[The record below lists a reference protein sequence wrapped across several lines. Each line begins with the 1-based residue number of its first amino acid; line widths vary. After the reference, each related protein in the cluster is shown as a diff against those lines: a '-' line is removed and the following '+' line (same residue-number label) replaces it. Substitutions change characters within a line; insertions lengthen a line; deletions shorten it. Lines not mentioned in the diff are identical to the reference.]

1 MALIP
6 TRSLP
11 WPWAWEEELQNKG
24 LKTYAS
30 LARIGFPKSFSG
42 KIMLVVFAGTHLPL
56 VVLVLYLLLASP
68 GGLGT
73 HLGVLAA
80 LLIATLLGFVA
91 TLFALRA
98 LLAPVRLASSSLKA
112 YLDERRKPELPMGFS
127 DEAGR
132 LLAAVQHTIDHLDS
146 TIRSL
151 EGLSGTDHLTGL
163 PNRREGE
170 VRLAADLA
178 RAKRGGA
185 ILTVAVGDVNN
196 FKAINDTHG
205 HQAGD
210 VCLRH
215 VARVIRRNIREG
227 DWLARWGGD
236 EFIMSLWDAS
246 VFATPEAVLGR
257 ISRGLKESPVR
268 LPLGEELLLS
278 ISVGASRYAG
288 EDDIRELLA
297 KADAAMYEAK
307 RDGRAWVLAS

>member
-1 MALIP
+1 M
-6 TRSLP
+6 T
-11 WPWAWEEELQNKG
+11 WAWEEELKNKR
-24 LKTYAS
+24 LKTYSS
-30 LARIGFPKSFSG
+30 LARIGFPKSYSA

-91 TLFALRA
+91 TLFVLRA
-98 LLAPVRLASSSLKA
+98 LLAPVRLASSSLEA
-112 YLDERRKPELPMGFS
+112 YLRERRKPELPIAFS

-132 LLAAVQHTIDHLDS
+132 LMADVQHALDHLDS

-170 VRLAADLA
+170 VRLGEDLA
-178 RAKRGGA
+178 RAKRGGTF
-185 ILTVAVGDVNN
+185 LTVAVVDLDN
-196 FKAINDTHG
+196 FKSINDTHG

-215 VARVIRRNIREG
+215 VARVIQGNVREG

-236 EFIMSLWDAS
+236 EFVLALWEDS
-246 VFATPEAVLGR
+246 VFASPEAVLGR
-257 ISRGLKESPVR
+257 INADLRRSPVR
-268 LPLGEELLLS
+268 LPGGEELVLS
-278 ISVGASRYAG
+278 ISVGAHRYAG
-288 EDDIRELLA
+288 ENDIRELLA

-307 RDGRAWVLAS
+307 REGRAWVLAG

>member
-1 MALIP
+1 M
-6 TRSLP
+6 
-11 WPWAWEEELQNKG
+11 NKD

-30 LARIGFPKSFSG
+30 LARIGFPKGFSG

-56 VVLVLYLLLASP
+56 VVLVLYLLLVSP

-73 HLGVLAA
+73 HLVVLAA

-98 LLAPVRLASSSLKA
+98 LLAPVRLASSSLVT
-112 YLDERRKPELPMGFS
+112 YLDERRKPELPTGFS

-132 LLAAVQHTIDHLDS
+132 LMADVQHTVDHLDS
-146 TIRSL
+146 TILSL

-163 PNRREGE
+163 PNRRKAEQ
-170 VRLAADLA
+170 RLAEDHA

-185 ILTVAVGDVNN
+185 ILTVAVGDIDN
-196 FKAINDTHG
+196 FKAINDAHG

-210 VCLRH
+210 ACLRH
-215 VARVIRRNIREG
+215 VALVIGRNVREG

-236 EFIMSLWDAS
+236 EFVLALWDAS
-246 VFATPEAVLGR
+246 VFASPETALGR
-257 ISRGLKESPVR
+257 INAGLRRSPVR
-268 LPLGEELLLS
+268 LPEGEELVLS
-278 ISVGASRYAG
+278 ISVGAHRYAG
-288 EDDIRELLA
+288 EDDLREVLA

-307 RDGRAWVLAS
+307 REGRAWELSV

>member
-1 MALIP
+1 LKN
-6 TRSLP
+6 
-11 WPWAWEEELQNKG
+11 EG

-30 LARIGFPKSFSG
+30 LARIRFLKSYSG

-56 VVLVLYLLLASP
+56 VALVLYLLLVSP

-98 LLAPVRLASSSLKA
+98 LLAPVRLASSSLEA
-112 YLDERRKPELPMGFS
+112 YLDERRKPKLPIGFS
-127 DEAGR
+127 DEAGK
-132 LLAAVQHTIDHLDS
+132 LMADVQHALDHLD
-146 TIRSL
+146 TRIRLL

-170 VRLAADLA
+170 ERLAQDLA

-185 ILTVAVGDVNN
+185 FLTVAVVDVNR
-196 FKAINDTHG
+196 FKATNDTHG
-205 HQAGD
+205 HHAGD

-215 VARVIRRNIREG
+215 AALVIRRNVREG
-227 DWLARWGGD
+227 DWMARWGGD
-236 EFIMSLWDAS
+236 EFILALWDES
-246 VFATPEAVLGR
+246 VFASPEAVLGR
-257 ISRGLKESPVR
+257 INAELRRSPVP
-268 LPLGEELLLS
+268 LPGGGELVLS
-278 ISVGASRYAG
+278 ISVGAHRYAG
-288 EDDIRELLA
+288 EDDLRELLA

-307 RDGRAWVLAS
+307 REGRAWVLRD

>member
-1 MALIP
+1 LKN
-6 TRSLP
+6 
-11 WPWAWEEELQNKG
+11 EG

-30 LARIGFPKSFSG
+30 LARIGFPKSYSA
-42 KIMLVVFAGTHLPL
+42 KIMLVLFAGTHLPL
-56 VVLVLYLLLASP
+56 VALVLYLLLVSP

-73 HLGVLAA
+73 DSGVLAA

-98 LLAPVRLASSSLKA
+98 LLAPVRLASSSLEA
-112 YLDERRKPELPMGFS
+112 YLDDRRKPDLPIGFS
-127 DEAGR
+127 DEDEAGK
-132 LLAAVQHTIDHLDS
+132 LMANVQHAVDHLDS

-163 PNRREGE
+163 PNRRGGE
-170 VRLAADLA
+170 ERLGEDLA

-185 ILTVAVGDVNN
+185 VLTVAVVDVNR
-196 FKAINDTHG
+196 FKSINDTYG

-215 VARVIRRNIREG
+215 VARVIRRNVREG

-236 EFIMSLWDAS
+236 EFIISLWDAT
-246 VFATPEAVLGR
+246 VFASPEAVLGR
-257 ISRGLKESPVR
+257 ISRGLKESPMR
-268 LPLGEELLLS
+268 LPLGEELVLS
-278 ISVGASRYAG
+278 ISVGAQRYAG
-288 EDDIRELLA
+288 ENDIRELLA

-307 RDGRAWVLAS
+307 REGRAWVLAG

>member
-1 MALIP
+1 LK
-6 TRSLP
+6 
-11 WPWAWEEELQNKG
+11 NND

-30 LARIGFPKSFSG
+30 LARIGFPKSYSA
-42 KIMLVVFAGTHLPL
+42 KIMLVLFAGTHLPL
-56 VVLVLYLLLASP
+56 VALVLYLLLASP

-73 HLGVLAA
+73 HLGVLAG
-80 LLIATLLGFVA
+80 LIIATLLGFVA

-98 LLAPVRLASSSLKA
+98 LLAPVRLASSSLEA
-112 YLDERRKPELPMGFS
+112 YLHERSKPELPIGFS
-127 DEAGR
+127 DEAGK
-132 LLAAVQHTIDHLDS
+132 LMADVQHAIDHLDS
-146 TIRSL
+146 TIHSL

-170 VRLAADLA
+170 ERLAQDLA

-185 ILTVAVGDVNN
+185 ILTVAVVDVDN

-210 VCLRH
+210 VCIRH
-215 VARVIRRNIREG
+215 VARVIRRSVREG

-236 EFIMSLWDAS
+236 EFVLSLWDAS
-246 VFATPEAVLGR
+246 VFASPEAVLVR

-268 LPLGEELLLS
+268 LPLGEELVLS
-278 ISVGASRYAG
+278 ISVGARRYGG

-307 RDGRAWVLAS
+307 REGRGWVLAG

>member
-1 MALIP
+1 LK
-6 TRSLP
+6 
-11 WPWAWEEELQNKG
+11 NKD
-24 LKTYAS
+24 LNTYAS
-30 LARIGFPKSFSG
+30 LARIRFPKSFSG

-56 VVLVLYLLLASP
+56 LALVLYLLLVSP

-98 LLAPVRLASSSLKA
+98 LLAPVRLASSSLEA
-112 YLDERRKPELPMGFS
+112 YLHDRRTPELPTGFS
-127 DEAGR
+127 DEAGK
-132 LLAAVQHTIDHLDS
+132 LMADVQHAIDHLDS

-163 PNRREGE
+163 PNRRGGE
-170 VRLAADLA
+170 ERLGADLA

-185 ILTVAVGDVNN
+185 ILTVAVGDIDN

-215 VARVIRRNIREG
+215 VARVIRRNVREG
-227 DWLARWGGD
+227 DWLCRWGGD
-236 EFIMSLWDAS
+236 EFVLALWEDS
-246 VFATPEAVLGR
+246 VFVSPEAVLGR
-257 ISRGLKESPVR
+257 INAGLRRSPVA
-268 LPLGEELLLS
+268 LPGGEELVLS
-278 ISVGASRYAG
+278 ISVGAHRYAG
-288 EDDIRELLA
+288 EKDIRELLA

-307 RDGRAWVLAS
+307 REGRAWVFAS

>member
-1 MALIP
+1 MLINSRRGRRVP
-6 TRSLP
+6 PLG
-11 WPWAWEEELQNKG
+11 EQLKNND

-30 LARIGFPKSFSG
+30 LARIGFPKSYSA

-56 VVLVLYLLLASP
+56 VAMVLYLLLVSP

-73 HLGVLAA
+73 HLVVLAA

-98 LLAPVRLASSSLKA
+98 LLAPLRLASSSLEV
-112 YLDERRKPELPMGFS
+112 YLDERRKPELPIGFS
-127 DEAGR
+127 DDAGK
-132 LLAAVQHTIDHLDS
+132 LMADVQHTLDHLDT
-146 TIRSL
+146 TICSL
-151 EGLSGTDHLTGL
+151 EGLSGTDYLTGL
-163 PNRREGE
+163 PNRRGGE
-170 VRLAADLA
+170 ERLGEDLA

-185 ILTVAVGDVNN
+185 ILTVAVVDVNR

-205 HQAGD
+205 HHAGD

-215 VARVIRRNIREG
+215 VARVIRRNVREG

-236 EFIMSLWDAS
+236 EFVLSLWDAS
-246 VFATPEAVLGR
+246 VFASPEALLRR
-257 ISRGLKESPVR
+257 ISRSLKKSPVR
-268 LPLGEELLLS
+268 LPGGEELVLS
-278 ISVGASRYAG
+278 ISVGAHRYAG

-307 RDGRAWVLAS
+307 REGRAWVLAG

>member
-1 MALIP
+1 M
-6 TRSLP
+6 
-11 WPWAWEEELQNKG
+11 
-24 LKTYAS
+24 
-30 LARIGFPKSFSG
+30 GFPKSFSG

-68 GGLGT
+68 GGLET
-73 HLGVLAA
+73 HSGVLAA

-112 YLDERRKPELPMGFS
+112 YLDEGRKPELPIGFS

-132 LLAAVQHTIDHLDS
+132 LMADVQHAVDHLDS

-170 VRLAADLA
+170 ERLAEDHA
-178 RAKRGGA
+178 RAKRGGASGGA
-185 ILTVAVGDVNN
+185 ILTVAVGDVDN

-215 VARVIRRNIREG
+215 VARVIRRNVREG

-236 EFIMSLWDAS
+236 EFVLALWDAS
-246 VFATPEAVLGR
+246 VFASPEAVLGR
-257 ISRGLKESPVR
+257 INAGLGRSPVR
-268 LPLGEELLLS
+268 LPGGEELVLS
-278 ISVGASRYAG
+278 ISVGAHRYAG
-288 EDDIRELLA
+288 EDDLRELLA

-307 RDGRAWVLAS
+307 REGRAWVLSD

>member
-1 MALIP
+1 MK
-6 TRSLP
+6 
-11 WPWAWEEELQNKG
+11 NND

-30 LARIGFPKSFSG
+30 LARIGFPKSYIA

-56 VVLVLYLLLASP
+56 VAMVLYLLLVSP

-73 HLGVLAA
+73 HLVVLAA

-98 LLAPVRLASSSLKA
+98 LLAPVRLASSSLEA
-112 YLDERRKPELPMGFS
+112 YLDERRKPELPIGFS
-127 DEAGR
+127 DEAGK
-132 LLAAVQHTIDHLDS
+132 LMADVQHALDHLDS
-146 TIRSL
+146 TIHSL
-151 EGLSGTDHLTGL
+151 EGLSGTDPLTGL

-170 VRLAADLA
+170 ERLGEDLA

-185 ILTVAVGDVNN
+185 FLTVAVVDLDA

-205 HQAGD
+205 HHAGD

-215 VARVIRRNIREG
+215 VARVIRRNVREG

-236 EFIMSLWDAS
+236 EFVLSLWDAS
-246 VFATPEAVLGR
+246 VFASPEALLRR
-257 ISRGLKESPVR
+257 ISRSLKKSPVR
-268 LPLGEELLLS
+268 LPGGEELVLS
-278 ISVGASRYAG
+278 VSVGAHRYAG

-307 RDGRAWVLAS
+307 REGRAWVLAG

>member
-1 MALIP
+1 LKN
-6 TRSLP
+6 
-11 WPWAWEEELQNKG
+11 EG

-30 LARIGFPKSFSG
+30 LARIGFPKSYSA
-42 KIMLVVFAGTHLPL
+42 KILLVLFAGTHLPL
-56 VVLVLYLLLASP
+56 VALVLYLLLVSA

-73 HLGVLAA
+73 HSVVFAA

-98 LLAPVRLASSSLKA
+98 LLAPVRLASSSLEA
-112 YLDERRKPELPMGFS
+112 YLNERRKPELPTSFS
-127 DEAGR
+127 DEAGK
-132 LLAAVQHTIDHLDS
+132 LMADVQHALDHLDS

-163 PNRREGE
+163 PNRRGGE
-170 VRLAADLA
+170 ERLGDDHA

-185 ILTVAVGDVNN
+185 FLTVAVVDINR

-215 VARVIRRNIREG
+215 VARVIRRNVREG

-236 EFIMSLWDAS
+236 EFVLSLWDAS
-246 VFATPEAVLGR
+246 VFASPEAMLRR
-257 ISRGLKESPVR
+257 INRSLKESPVR
-268 LPLGEELLLS
+268 LPLGEELVLS
-278 ISVGASRYAG
+278 VSVGAHRYAG
-288 EDDIRELLA
+288 EDDLREMLA

-307 RDGRAWVLAS
+307 REGRAWVLAD

>member
-1 MALIP
+1 LK
-6 TRSLP
+6 
-11 WPWAWEEELQNKG
+11 NND
-24 LKTYAS
+24 LKTYVS
-30 LARIGFPKSFSG
+30 LARIGFPKSYSA
-42 KIMLVVFAGTHLPL
+42 KIMLVLFAGTHLPL
-56 VVLVLYLLLASP
+56 VALVLYLLLASP

-98 LLAPVRLASSSLKA
+98 LLAPVRLASSSLEA
-112 YLDERRKPELPMGFS
+112 YLHERSKPELPIGFS
-127 DEAGR
+127 DEAGK
-132 LLAAVQHTIDHLDS
+132 LMAAVQHALDHLDS

-170 VRLAADLA
+170 VRLAEDHA

-185 ILTVAVGDVNN
+185 ILTVAVGDVDN

-215 VARVIRRNIREG
+215 VAQVIRRNVREG

-236 EFIMSLWDAS
+236 EFVLSLWDAS
-246 VFATPEAVLGR
+246 VFAPPEAVLRR
-257 ISRGLKESPVR
+257 INAGLRRSSVR
-268 LPLGEELLLS
+268 LPGGEELVLS
-278 ISVGASRYAG
+278 ISVGAHRYAG
-288 EDDIRELLA
+288 EDDLRELLA

-307 RDGRAWVLAS
+307 REGRAWVLAG

>member
-1 MALIP
+1 LK
-6 TRSLP
+6 
-11 WPWAWEEELQNKG
+11 NND

-30 LARIGFPKSFSG
+30 LARIGFPKSYSA

-56 VVLVLYLLLASP
+56 VAMVLYLLLVSP

-73 HLGVLAA
+73 HLVVLAA

-98 LLAPVRLASSSLKA
+98 LLAPVRLASSSLEA
-112 YLDERRKPELPMGFS
+112 YLDERRKPELPIGFS
-127 DEAGR
+127 DEAGK
-132 LLAAVQHTIDHLDS
+132 LMADVQHALDHLDS

-170 VRLAADLA
+170 ERLGEDLA

-185 ILTVAVGDVNN
+185 FLTVAVVDLDG

-205 HQAGD
+205 HHAGD

-215 VARVIRRNIREG
+215 VARVIRRSVREG

-236 EFIMSLWDAS
+236 EFIMLLWDTSIFAS
-246 VFATPEAVLGR
+246 PEAVLGR
-257 ISRGLKESPVR
+257 INADLRRSPVR
-268 LPLGEELLLS
+268 LPGGEELVLS
-278 ISVGASRYAG
+278 ISVGAHRYAG

-307 RDGRAWVLAS
+307 REGRAWVLAG

>member
-1 MALIP
+1 LK
-6 TRSLP
+6 
-11 WPWAWEEELQNKG
+11 NKD

-30 LARIGFPKSFSG
+30 LARIGFPKSYSA
-42 KIMLVVFAGTHLPL
+42 KIMLVVFTGTQLPL

-73 HLGVLAA
+73 HSGVLAT

-98 LLAPVRLASSSLKA
+98 LLAPVRLASSSLEA
-112 YLDERRKPELPMGFS
+112 YLHERSKPELPIGFS
-127 DEAGR
+127 DEAGK
-132 LLAAVQHTIDHLDS
+132 LMAAVQHALDHLDS

-170 VRLAADLA
+170 ERLAEDLA

-185 ILTVAVGDVNN
+185 ILTVAMVDVNR

-210 VCLRH
+210 VCIRH
-215 VARVIRRNIREG
+215 VARVIRRSVREG

-236 EFIMSLWDAS
+236 EFVLSLWDAS
-246 VFATPEAVLGR
+246 VFASPEAVLVR

-268 LPLGEELLLS
+268 LPLGEELVLS
-278 ISVGASRYAG
+278 ISVGARRYGG

-307 RDGRAWVLAS
+307 REGRAWVLAG

>member
-1 MALIP
+1 M
-6 TRSLP
+6 RSWGQLK
-11 WPWAWEEELQNKG
+11 NKD

-30 LARIGFPKSFSG
+30 LARIGFPKSFSA
-42 KIMLVVFAGTHLPL
+42 KIMLVVFVATQLPL

-73 HLGVLAA
+73 HLGVLAT

-98 LLAPVRLASSSLKA
+98 LLAPVRLASSSLEA
-112 YLDERRKPELPMGFS
+112 YLDERRKPELPIGFS
-127 DEAGR
+127 DEAGK
-132 LLAAVQHTIDHLDS
+132 LMADVQHAVDHLDS
-146 TIRSL
+146 TILSL

-170 VRLAADLA
+170 ERLAADLA

-185 ILTVAVGDVNN
+185 ILTVAVGDIDN

-205 HQAGD
+205 HPAGD
-210 VCLRH
+210 VCIRH
-215 VARVIRRNIREG
+215 VARVIRRNVREG

-236 EFIMSLWDAS
+236 EFILSLWDAS
-246 VFATPEAVLGR
+246 VFASPEAVLTR
-257 ISRGLKESPVR
+257 ISRGLKESPAR
-268 LPLGEELLLS
+268 LPLGEELVLS
-278 ISVGASRYAG
+278 ISTGAHRYAG

-307 RDGRAWVLAS
+307 REGRAWVLAD

>member
-1 MALIP
+1 LK
-6 TRSLP
+6 S
-11 WPWAWEEELQNKG
+11 KD

-30 LARIGFPKSFSG
+30 LARMSFPKSYSA
-42 KIMLVVFAGTHLPL
+42 KIMLVLFAGTNLPL

-73 HLGVLAA
+73 HSGVLAA

-112 YLDERRKPELPMGFS
+112 YLDERRKPELPTGFS
-127 DEAGR
+127 DEVGR
-132 LLAAVQHTIDHLDS
+132 LMADVQHALDHLDS

-170 VRLAADLA
+170 ERLSEDHA

-185 ILTVAVGDVNN
+185 SLTVAVVDVNN

-215 VARVIRRNIREG
+215 VALVIRRNVREG

-236 EFIMSLWDAS
+236 EFVLALWEDS
-246 VFATPEAVLGR
+246 VFASPEAVLGR
-257 ISRGLKESPVR
+257 INADLRRSPVP
-268 LPLGEELLLS
+268 LPGGGELVIS
-278 ISVGASRYAG
+278 ISVGAHRYSG
-288 EDDIRELLA
+288 EDDLRELLA
-297 KADAAMYEAK
+297 KADAAMFEAK
-307 RDGRAWVLAS
+307 REGRAWVLAS

>member
-1 MALIP
+1 LK
-6 TRSLP
+6 
-11 WPWAWEEELQNKG
+11 NKD

-30 LARIGFPKSFSG
+30 LTRIGFPKSFSG
-42 KIMLVVFAGTHLPL
+42 KIMLVVFAGTHLPQ
-56 VVLVLYLLLASP
+56 VVLVLYLLLATP

-73 HLGVLAA
+73 HSGVLAA

-91 TLFALRA
+91 TLFALHG
-98 LLAPVRLASSSLKA
+98 LLAPVRLASSSLEA
-112 YLDERRKPELPMGFS
+112 YLDKRRKPELPLGFS

-132 LLAAVQHTIDHLDS
+132 LMADVQHAVEHLDT

-170 VRLAADLA
+170 ERLAEDHA
-178 RAKRGGA
+178 RAKRSGA
-185 ILTVAVGDVNN
+185 TLTVAVGDVDN

-215 VARVIRRNIREG
+215 VARVIRRNVREG

-236 EFIMSLWDAS
+236 EFVLALWDAS
-246 VFATPEAVLGR
+246 VFASPEAVLGR
-257 ISRGLKESPVR
+257 INAGLRRSPVR
-268 LPLGEELLLS
+268 LTGGEELVLS
-278 ISVGASRYAG
+278 ISLGGHRDTG
-288 EDDIRELLA
+288 EDDLGGLLA
-297 KADAAMYEAK
+297 KADAAMYQAK
-307 RDGRAWVLAS
+307 REGREWVLSN

>member
-1 MALIP
+1 LK
-6 TRSLP
+6 
-11 WPWAWEEELQNKG
+11 NKS

-30 LARIGFPKSFSG
+30 LARMGFPKSFSG

-73 HLGVLAA
+73 HSGVFAA

-98 LLAPVRLASSSLKA
+98 LLAPVRLASSSLEA
-112 YLDERRKPELPMGFS
+112 YLDERRKPELPTGFS

-132 LLAAVQHTIDHLDS
+132 LMADVQHTVDHLDT

-163 PNRREGE
+163 PNRRRGE
-170 VRLAADLA
+170 EHLAEDLA

-185 ILTVAVGDVNN
+185 ILTVAVGDLNN

-215 VARVIRRNIREG
+215 VALVIRRNVREG

-236 EFIMSLWDAS
+236 EFVLSLWDAS

-257 ISRGLKESPVR
+257 ISRCLKESPVR
-268 LPLGEELLLS
+268 LPLGEELVLS

-307 RDGRAWVLAS
+307 REGRAWVLAG

>member
-1 MALIP
+1 LK
-6 TRSLP
+6 
-11 WPWAWEEELQNKG
+11 NKD

-42 KIMLVVFAGTHLPL
+42 KIMLVIFAGTHLPL

-68 GGLGT
+68 GGFGT

-98 LLAPVRLASSSLKA
+98 LLAPVRLASSSLEA
-112 YLDERRKPELPMGFS
+112 YLDERRKPELPIGFS
-127 DEAGR
+127 DEDEAGR
-132 LLAAVQHTIDHLDS
+132 LMAAVQHALDHLDS

-163 PNRREGE
+163 PNRRKGE
-170 VRLAADLA
+170 ERLGEDHA
-178 RAKRGGA
+178 RAKRGGTF
-185 ILTVAVGDVNN
+185 LTVAVGDVNN

-215 VARVIRRNIREG
+215 VAQVIRRNVREG

-236 EFIMSLWDAS
+236 EFVLALWDAS
-246 VFATPEAVLGR
+246 VFASPEAVLGR
-257 ISRGLKESPVR
+257 INAGLRRSPVP
-268 LPLGEELLLS
+268 LPGGEELVLS
-278 ISVGASRYAG
+278 ISVGAHRYAG

-307 RDGRAWVLAS
+307 REGRAWVLSD

>member
-1 MALIP
+1 LK
-6 TRSLP
+6 
-11 WPWAWEEELQNKG
+11 NKS

-30 LARIGFPKSFSG
+30 LARIGFPKSYSA

-56 VVLVLYLLLASP
+56 VALVLYLLLVSP

-91 TLFALRA
+91 TLFVLRA
-98 LLAPVRLASSSLKA
+98 LLAPVRLVSSSLEA
-112 YLDERRKPELPMGFS
+112 YLRERSKPELPTGFS
-127 DEAGR
+127 DEAGK
-132 LLAAVQHTIDHLDS
+132 LMAAVQHALDHLD
-146 TIRSL
+146 TRIRSL

-170 VRLAADLA
+170 ERLGEDLA
-178 RAKRGGA
+178 RAKRGGTF
-185 ILTVAVGDVNN
+185 LTVAVVDVDN

-210 VCLRH
+210 ACLRH
-215 VARVIRRNIREG
+215 VARVIRRSVREG

-236 EFIMSLWDAS
+236 EFVLALWDAS
-246 VFATPEAVLGR
+246 VFASPEAVLGR
-257 ISRGLKESPVR
+257 INADLRRSPVP
-268 LPLGEELLLS
+268 LPGGGELVIS
-278 ISVGASRYAG
+278 ISVGAHRYAH
-288 EDDIRELLA
+288 ENDIRELLA

-307 RDGRAWVLAS
+307 REGRAWVLAG

>member
-1 MALIP
+1 M
-6 TRSLP
+6 
-11 WPWAWEEELQNKG
+11 QNKD

-42 KIMLVVFAGTHLPL
+42 KIMMVVFAKTNLPL
-56 VVLVLYLLLASP
+56 VVLVLYLLLAPP

-73 HLGVLAA
+73 HSGVLAA

-98 LLAPVRLASSSLKA
+98 LLAPVRLASSSLEA
-112 YLDERRKPELPMGFS
+112 YLDERRKPELPTGFS

-132 LLAAVQHTIDHLDS
+132 LMADVQHALDHLDS

-170 VRLAADLA
+170 ERLAEDLA

-185 ILTVAVGDVNN
+185 ILTVAMVDVNR

-210 VCLRH
+210 VCIRH
-215 VARVIRRNIREG
+215 VARVIRRSVREG

-236 EFIMSLWDAS
+236 EFVLSLWDAS
-246 VFATPEAVLGR
+246 VFASPEAVLRR

-268 LPLGEELLLS
+268 LPLGEELVLS
-278 ISVGASRYAG
+278 FSVGAHRYAG

-307 RDGRAWVLAS
+307 REGRAWVLAG

>member
-1 MALIP
+1 LK
-6 TRSLP
+6 
-11 WPWAWEEELQNKG
+11 NKD
-24 LKTYAS
+24 LKAYAS
-30 LARIGFPKSFSG
+30 LARIGFPQSYSG

-73 HLGVLAA
+73 RSGVLAA

-112 YLDERRKPELPMGFS
+112 YLDERRKPELPIGFS
-127 DEAGR
+127 DEAGK
-132 LLAAVQHTIDHLDS
+132 LMADVQHALDHLD
-146 TIRSL
+146 TRIRSL
-151 EGLSGTDHLTGL
+151 EGLSGTDHLTEL
-163 PNRREGE
+163 PNRRKGE
-170 VRLAADLA
+170 ERLAEDLA

-185 ILTVAVGDVNN
+185 ILTVAMVDVNR
-196 FKAINDTHG
+196 FKSINDTHG

-215 VARVIRRNIREG
+215 VARVIRRNVREG

-236 EFIMSLWDAS
+236 EFVLSLWDAS
-246 VFATPEAVLGR
+246 VFASPEAVLGR
-257 ISRGLKESPVR
+257 ISQGLKESPVR
-268 LPLGEELLLS
+268 LPLGEELVLS
-278 ISVGASRYAG
+278 ISVGARRYAG

-307 RDGRAWVLAS
+307 REGRAWVLAG

>member
-1 MALIP
+1 
-6 TRSLP
+6 
-11 WPWAWEEELQNKG
+11 
-24 LKTYAS
+24 LKKKDLKAYAS
-30 LARIGFPKSFSG
+30 LARIGFPKSFSA
-42 KIMLVVFAGTHLPL
+42 KIMLVLFAGTHLPL
-56 VVLVLYLLLASP
+56 VALVLYLLFASP
-68 GGLGT
+68 GGLRT

-80 LLIATLLGFVA
+80 LIIATLLGFVA

-98 LLAPVRLASSSLKA
+98 LLAPVRLASSSLEA
-112 YLDERRKPELPMGFS
+112 YLHERSKPELPIGFS
-127 DEAGR
+127 DEAGK
-132 LLAAVQHTIDHLDS
+132 LMAAVQHALDHLDS

-170 VRLAADLA
+170 VRLAEDHA

-185 ILTVAVGDVNN
+185 ILTVAVGDVDN

-215 VARVIRRNIREG
+215 VAQVIRRNVREG

-236 EFIMSLWDAS
+236 EFVLSLWDAS
-246 VFATPEAVLGR
+246 VFAPPEAVLRR
-257 ISRGLKESPVR
+257 INAGLRRSSVR
-268 LPLGEELLLS
+268 LPGGEELVLS
-278 ISVGASRYAG
+278 ISVGAHRYAG
-288 EDDIRELLA
+288 EDDLRELLA

-307 RDGRAWVLAS
+307 REGRAWVLAG